1 VINPQGIPSIVYYL
15 SGAVALIGW
24 LAIFFFPRRP
34 WATFWFSGIIVPVIL
49 CLFSTF
55 LLLTFWFQPLP
66 ASVFDYLK
74 LSTVYGQYRNEGL
87 LAVTLIDIIAMN
99 LVAGAWMARKA
110 PQVGISFTYLI
121 PCLLFMTVAPGGG
134 FLLFALVVSLQG
146 RWNRL
151 EEVDA
156 EWGSESKPVS
166 ATPSSA
172 AAGRPQ
178 TLVQ

>member
-1 VINPQGIPSIVYYL
+1 VFNPSGIPSIVYYL
-15 SGAVALIGW
+15 SGAVALVGW
-24 LAIFFFPRRP
+24 LAIFFFPRRS

-55 LLLTFWFQPLP
+55 LLLTFWFQPRA

-74 LSTVYGQYRNEGL
+74 LPTVYAQYSNPGL

-99 LVAGAWMARKA
+99 LVVGAWMARKA
-110 PQVGISFTYLI
+110 LQVGLSFTYLL

-134 FLLFALVVSLQG
+134 FILFAIVVSLHG
-146 RWNRL
+146 RWNKL
-151 EEVDA
+151 EEVDT
-156 EWGSESKPVS
+156 GYGNESKPVS
-166 ATPSSA
+166 ATPSS
-172 AAGRPQ
+172 RLQ